1 MAHGRRK
8 EHVESHIRVLWGKHG
23 THIQVFCLRFIG
35 KKAVT
40 WPNLTAREAGKC
52 RLAVCL

>member
-8 EHVESHIRVLWGKHG
+8 EHVEGHAGVLWGKYG
-23 THIQVFCLRFIG
+23 RHIQVFCQHFIG

-40 WPNLTAREAGKC
+40 WPNLTAREARKS

>member
-1 MAHGRRK
+1 MEG
-8 EHVESHIRVLWGKHG
+8 HIRVLWGKQG
-23 THIQVFCLRFIG
+23 RHIQVFCQHFIG